1 MMKVQHHQLRLF
13 GDLNTKRAVNVASV
27 NQYSPFRYPGGKT
40 WLVPFVI
47 KWLMHQPKR
56 PADFIEPFAGG
67 AIIGLTVAIEQLA
80 QHVTLVEIDEQVSA
94 VWKAIIY
101 GDYQRLAQMIID
113 FELNQEN
120 VDRVLSSTYTSV
132 EEQAF
137 QTILRNRVNRGG
149 ILAPGAGKVKNGENG
164 KGLKSRWYPQTL
176 YRRIIQIAKVR
187 ERITFIQGDGLEFL
201 EQSADRSDVL
211 YFIDPPYTVAGKK
224 AGSRLYTYS
233 DIDHEK
239 LFTIAERLKGEF
251 LMTYDDTSTV
261 REMASRHGFVTEV
274 VTMKNTHHRE
284 MTELL
289 ISRNLKWLSG
299 SKSG

>member
-1 MMKVQHHQLRLF
+1 MEIRDFQLRLF
-13 GDLNTKRAVNVASV
+13 GSLDTKRAVNVASV

-47 KWLMHQPKR
+47 QWLINKQKR
-56 PADFIEPFAGG
+56 PTDFIEPFAGG

-80 QHVTLVEIDEQVSA
+80 QHVTLVEIDEQVAA

-101 GDYQRLAQMIID
+101 GDYQWLAERISS
-113 FELNQEN
+113 FELTPDN
-120 VDRVLSSTYTSV
+120 VDEILSSTYTSV

-149 ILAPGAGKVKNGENG
+149 ILAPGAGKIKNGENG

-176 YRRIIQIAKVR
+176 YKRIMKIGKAR
-187 ERITFIQGDGLEFL
+187 ERITFIEGDGLQVL
-201 EQSADRSDVL
+201 EQNAGRSDVV
-211 YFIDPPYTVAGKK
+211 YFIDPPYTLAGKK

-233 DIDHEK
+233 EIDHEK
-239 LFTIAERLKGEF
+239 LFTVAETLQGEF
-251 LMTYDDTSTV
+251 LMTYDEVTAV
-261 REMASRHGFVTEV
+261 KEMASRHGFVTEV
-274 VTMKNTHHRE
+274 VAMKNTHNRE

-289 ISRNLKWLSG
+289 IGRNLEWLYG
-299 SKSG
+299 

>member
-1 MMKVQHHQLRLF
+1 MQIRDYQLRLF
-13 GDLNTKRAVNVASV
+13 GELDTKRAVNVASV

-47 KWLMHQPKR
+47 EWLIHQPER

-80 QHVTLVEIDEQVSA
+80 QHVTLVEIDEQVAA

-101 GDYQRLAQMIID
+101 GDYQWLAQTIVH
-113 FELNQEN
+113 FEINQEN
-120 VDRVLSSTYTSV
+120 VDRILSSTYTSV

-137 QTILRNRVNRGG
+137 QTILRNRINRGG

-176 YRRIIQIAKVR
+176 YKRIMQIGKVR
-187 ERITFIQGDGLEFL
+187 ERITFIQGDGLPIL
-201 EQSADRSDVL
+201 EQNAGRSDVV

-233 DIDHEK
+233 EIDHER
-239 LFTIAERLKGEF
+239 LFTIAEKLQGEF
-251 LMTYDDTSTV
+251 LMTYDDISAV
-261 REMASRHGFVTEV
+261 REMAALHGFVTEV
-274 VTMKNTHHRE
+274 VAMKNTHNRE

-289 ISRNLKWLSG
+289 ISRNLKWLYG
-299 SKSG
+299 